1 MISTEHGDHI
11 VFDRNYIHPGEN
23 AEVAHGIG
31 MVEGSRFVG
40 IVNSYIGGLNCI
52 AGTGKCTDATAIGGA
67 HSDAPSEPSRSIT
80 IFSSPRREHSLWR
93 WAVGK

>member
-1 MISTEHGDHI
+1 
-11 VFDRNYIHPGEN
+11 
-23 AEVAHGIG
+23 

-67 HSDAPSEPSRSIT
+67 HSDAPFGTSRSINNFLESAGEN
-80 IFSSPRREHSLWR
+80 ILFGGGPSENSPPILKS
-93 WAVGK
+93 AATTCFVP